1 MKDQTARGMR
11 FINKWQ
17 KQRTKKWKY
26 AFLHG
31 SIFWGLPVSI
41 TLFLFD
47 SHFEVDQ
54 MNLSKLF
61 ILIMV
66 FLAGGFVSG
75 LFEFKRIDKA
85 YLRMLE
91 EESIDD
97 GIKIL
102 ESGIKLDH
110 EQLRKNQMESHFSE

>member
-54 MNLSKLF
+54 MDLSTLF
-61 ILIMV
+61 NLIMV

>member
-47 SHFEVDQ
+47 SHFELDQ

>member
-54 MNLSKLF
+54 MDLSTLF
-61 ILIMV
+61 NLIMV

-97 GIKIL
+97 GIKIQ

>member
-54 MNLSKLF
+54 MDLSTLF
-61 ILIMV
+61 NLIMV

-75 LFEFKRIDKA
+75 LFEFKRMDKA

-97 GIKIL
+97 GIKIQ